1 MHRPRHPASIRIKV
15 REPLCASG
23 PQQATAGAE
32 SFLRVSPA
40 WQPMSTPGLSGPSAD
55 LWLLCCALVGVAF
68 WLLSA
73 RIDAPNPTAVGGS
86 VDLAIG
92 HGLPM
97 LALELGLASQGV
109 SYVDDVE
116 DVSRA
121 IESGLARVGIDA
133 GPAGVRIV
141 HRPEGIRG
149 GVPVLVQRLRQT
161 WPEAS
166 TQVIASPWSPQRLA
180 PLLLVLLLV
189 NAGALVL
196 LRQLQH
202 LQRGAWL
209 RWLALQGAGVPGLL
223 VSVFVRHAWLTGW
236 LGLFACAG
244 LLGFGDTVTLL
255 PLIVLLAL
263 LSVWFGALLAV
274 AARWRAWLW
283 LSVQGLIVTVWIL
296 DPGPAGYST
305 ASTMAGLLGVLL
317 ACLMLSSVMLRD
329 RLLAGYR
336 GGEA

>member
-1 MHRPRHPASIRIKV
+1 MHRPRRPAINRINV

-23 PQQATAGAE
+23 PQQGTVGAE
-32 SFLRVSPA
+32 SFSRVSPA
-40 WQPMSTPGLSGPSAD
+40 RQPMSAPGLAGPSAD

-73 RIDAPNPTAVGGS
+73 RIDAPNPTAVGVS

-92 HGLPM
+92 SGLPM
-97 LALELGLASQGV
+97 LAQELGLASQGV

-121 IESGLARVGIDA
+121 IESGLARVGVDA

-149 GVPVLVQRLRQT
+149 GAPVLVQRLRQT

-166 TQVIASPWSPQRLA
+166 TQVIASPWTPQRLA

-189 NAGALVL
+189 NVGALVL
-196 LRQLQH
+196 LRQLQR
-202 LQRGAWL
+202 LQRSEWL

-223 VSVFVRHAWLTGW
+223 VGVLARQAWWTGC
-236 LGLFACAG
+236 LGLFAVAG
-244 LLGFGDTVTLL
+244 LLGVGDTVSLL

-296 DPGPAGYST
+296 DPGPAGYSA
-305 ASTMAGLLGVLL
+305 ASTIATLLGVLL
-317 ACLMLSSVMLRD
+317 ACLLLSSVMLRD

-336 GGEA
+336 GGET